1 MKEAIMARV
10 AFLVGEMFEDAEL
23 RVPFERLKAAGHEV
37 AVVGLEAGK
46 RLDGKKHK
54 EQVIIGRA
62 IRDVSADDFDALVI
76 PGGYSP
82 DHLRVDRD
90 IVDFTRRMVQA
101 DKPVAAVC
109 HAGSLLVEA
118 GAVEDR
124 TVTSWPSIRTDLINA
139 GAHWVDQ
146 EVVEDGPLITSRK
159 PADLTAFSDA
169 ILRQLEGDVPERISP
184 MFAGEI
190 ESAEPPLQ

>member
-1 MKEAIMARV
+1 
-10 AFLVGEMFEDAEL
+10 VG
-23 RVPFERLKAAGHEV
+23 R
-37 AVVGLEAGK
+37 EAGK
-46 RLDGKKHK
+46 RIDGKKHK

-62 IRDVSADDFDALVI
+62 IREVTADDFDALVI

-82 DHLRVDRD
+82 DHLRVDRG
-90 IVDFTRRMVQA
+90 IVDFTRQMVQA

-118 GAVEDR
+118 GVVEDR

-169 ILRQLEGDVPERISP
+169 ILRQLEGVVPERISP
-184 MFAGEI
+184 MFPPEI
-190 ESAEPPLQ
+190 ESAEPPLQLGPR